1 MGIFTI
7 VLSLLFNLNMGI
19 YAQKTETK
27 PEIKQNVKPE
37 LKPEVKKEV
46 KQEVKTVVKA
56 EVPEPKLEIKATTT
70 ALQSAQTTE
79 TKPEIKPEI
88 KPVVKTEPQKKEII
102 LERETIE
109 LIDENGDGIAEI
121 KKYYNL
127 NEDGERILIKKE
139 IDISG
144 DGKVD
149 YIVNYKNKK
158 PGDDKIEII
167 LVDNDFDGKFD
178 EKRFYSENGQL
189 IKKELDLNFDSKPDL
204 IKRYYSNELVKK
216 EIDTNFD
223 GVFDQWEYYQDGK
236 LARIEIDTD
245 GDGKP
250 DKIGKTQ
257 IQEVYKFD
265 LDEIQKAA
273 TQPNQ
278 LEPTKKKASTKKSLK
293 KKKVKRKIPVKKKIT
308 TLPKQTVNQEIT
320 VQ

>member
-1 MGIFTI
+1 MGIFVI

-27 PEIKQNVKPE
+27 TDVKQEI
-37 LKPEVKKEV
+37 KPEVKKEV
-46 KQEVKTVVKA
+46 KTNVKA
-56 EVPEPKLEIKATTT
+56 EVPEPKLEIKTTPAT
-70 ALQSAQTTE
+70 QPAQTTAE
-79 TKPEIKPEI
+79 TK
-88 KPVVKTEPQKKEII
+88 TGPQKKEII

-158 PGDDKIEII
+158 PWDDKIEII

-204 IKRYYSNELVKK
+204 IKRYYNNELVKK

-273 TQPNQ
+273 AQPNQ
-278 LEPTKKKASTKKSLK
+278 LEPTKKKATTKKPLK
-293 KKKVKRKIPVKKKIT
+293 KKKLKRKVPVKKKIT
-308 TLPKQTVNQEIT
+308 TLPKQTVNQDQGIT